1 MRRAKDIRRAARKPL
16 ETFFFR
22 VAMYGVP
29 LLPRRAIVGLTNF
42 AGVATYYFATRER
55 QTGMANLDVVFGD
68 SKSMVEK
75 KAILK
80 KSFTSFARTMTDIF
94 WFSKHTEA
102 RTKKYQTFIP
112 DHGAYFEARA
122 QIIITAHAGN
132 WELIGLESGLRGV
145 DVASVAAVTKN
156 AVVDQ
161 LLNELR
167 QKTGQTIIARQGAMR
182 TLISRFRRN
191 GKAAFVLDQNTSE
204 EQGCIWVDFLGLP
217 TPVSSAPAHLAY
229 RTGTELIFAFSQ
241 PVGGG
246 KYEAHTG
253 LVIQPPVYD
262 KEQDQAAV
270 VQALTQQIVDV
281 ISAHI
286 RRHPESWLWSYKHWR
301 RIAPGSDPALYPTY
315 S

>member
-1 MRRAKDIRRAARKPL
+1 M
-16 ETFFFR
+16 
-22 VAMYGVP
+22 
-29 LLPRRAIVGLTNF
+29 
-42 AGVATYYFATRER
+42 
-55 QTGMANLDVVFGD
+55 
-68 SKSMVEK
+68 
-75 KAILK
+75 
-80 KSFTSFARTMTDIF
+80 
-94 WFSKHTEA
+94 
-102 RTKKYQTFIP
+102 
-112 DHGAYFEARA
+112 
-122 QIIITAHAGN
+122 
-132 WELIGLESGLRGV
+132 
-145 DVASVAAVTKN
+145 
-156 AVVDQ
+156 
-161 LLNELR
+161 
-167 QKTGQTIIARQGAMR
+167 
-182 TLISRFRRN
+182 
-191 GKAAFVLDQNTSE
+191 
-204 EQGCIWVDFLGLP
+204 
-217 TPVSSAPAHLAY
+217 SSAPAHLAY